1 MWIALLVCLGLLSV
15 NVIIGVYVERKLSAF
30 MQDRLGPMEVGKWG
44 LLQVF
49 ADLLKLFQKED
60 IVPTSAQKR
69 LFLVAPW
76 IIFISI
82 FGGFAVIPL
91 SSGSWLQGSQTEM
104 GIMLLMGIV
113 SLDSLGIILAGWT
126 SNNKYS
132 LLGAIRSAAQL
143 ISYEIPLGLSILCVV
158 IISSSL
164 NLQTIVLQ
172 QGIFS
177 SETNYLF
184 GIKYL
189 HWDVSQVGGFLT
201 WNIVR
206 MPLFFVVFLIFFI
219 ASLAEANRAPFD
231 IPEAESELV
240 GGFHTEYSGMR
251 WALLFL
257 SEYGMMLLVSLLGVI
272 LFFGGWYSPFP
283 NISVIKLA
291 DWTNGEL
298 GTLLGTIMGFFWLMI
313 KTYLLI
319 MLQMWVRWTLPR
331 LRVDQLMYLCWKI
344 LTPWALVFV
353 AISAIWSL
361 LKN

>member
-1 MWIALLVCLGLLSV
+1 MFVALLICLILLTV

-49 ADLLKLFQKED
+49 ADLIKLIQKED
-60 IVPTSAQKR
+60 IVPSLAQKR
-69 LFLVAPW
+69 LFLLAPW
-76 IIFISI
+76 IIFLSI
-82 FGGFAVIPL
+82 FGAFSVVPL
-91 SSGSWLQGSQTEM
+91 SSGTWLQGSQTEM

-113 SLDSLGIILAGWT
+113 SLDTLGILLAGWT
-126 SNNKYS
+126 SNNKYA

-143 ISYEIPLGLSILCVV
+143 VSFEIPLGLSILCVV
-158 IISSSL
+158 IISGSL
-164 NLQTIVLQ
+164 NLQDIAAQ

-177 SETNYLF
+177 TEVQYLF
-184 GIKYL
+184 GIKSL
-189 HWDVSQVGGFLT
+189 GIEVQGIGGILT

-206 MPLFFVVFLIFFI
+206 MPLFFFLFIIYFI

-240 GGFHTEYSGMR
+240 GGFHTEYAGMR

-272 LFFGGWYSPFP
+272 LFWGAWYSPLP
-283 NISVIKLA
+283 NIASLRLA
-291 DWTNGEL
+291 DWTNGTS
-298 GTLLGTIMGFFWLMI
+298 GTLAATLWGFGWIMV

-319 MLQMWVRWTLPR
+319 ALQMWVRWTLPR
-331 LRVDQLMYLCWKI
+331 VRVDQFMYLCWKVLI
-344 LTPWALVFV
+344 PFTLLFV
-353 AISAIWSL
+353 AISALWSL
-361 LKN
+361 LG

>member
-1 MWIALLVCLGLLSV
+1 MWIALLLCLALLSV

-60 IVPTSAQKR
+60 IVPASAQRK
-69 LFLVAPW
+69 LFLIAPW

-82 FGGFAVIPL
+82 FGGFSVIPL
-91 SSGSWLQGSQTEM
+91 SSNNWLQGSQTEM

-143 ISYEIPLGLSILCVV
+143 VSYEIPLGLSILSVV
-158 IISSSL
+158 IVSSSL
-164 NLQTIVLQ
+164 NLQTIVTQ

-177 SETNYLF
+177 TEANYLF
-184 GIKYL
+184 SWKFLNIDL
-189 HWDVSQVGGFLT
+189 SQIGGFLT
-201 WNIVR
+201 WNIIR
-206 MPLFFVVFLIFFI
+206 YPFFFLVFLIFFI

-257 SEYGMMLLVSLLGVI
+257 SEYGMMLLVSILGVI

-283 NISVIKLA
+283 NISIVKLA
-291 DWTNGEL
+291 DWTNGVP
-298 GTLLGTIMGFFWLMI
+298 GTIPGAIIGFFWLMF
-313 KTYLLI
+313 KSYLLI
-319 MLQMWVRWTLPR
+319 TLQMWVRWTLPR
-331 LRVDQLMYLCWKI
+331 LRVDQLMYLCWKV
-344 LTPWALVFV
+344 LTPLALVFV

-361 LKN
+361 LSL